1 MSENFFEPQGE
12 GLVLPFMDFPGDLQL
27 RPQAVAH
34 QLMDGGVAQRLLEA
48 LRDPVPD
55 FEVAAEAC
63 GMTEALP
70 QLSQLPVI
78 QAQGVVRA
86 GAEGEKAGKPL
97 LFVQGQPVAHCPA
110 VTAEQGGYF
119 LAGPHLVGLDQIEGM
134 DSLRDSLG
142 TGFGKKRLQLL
153 CTFQDGRQAAIH
165 GEPQIKQSN
174 HSSWIVSTRKL
185 YNPLIERGSL

>member
-1 MSENFFEPQGE
+1 M
-12 GLVLPFMDFPGDLQL
+12 
-27 RPQAVAH
+27 A
-34 QLMDGGVAQRLLEA
+34 
-48 LRDPVPD
+48 
-55 FEVAAEAC
+55 
-63 GMTEALP
+63 EALP
-70 QLSQLPVI
+70 QLSQFLIV

-119 LAGPHLVGLDQIEGM
+119 LAGPHLAGLDQIEGM

-142 TGFGKKRLQLL
+142 KGFGKKRLQLL

-165 GEPQIKQSN
+165 GELQIKQSH
-174 HSSWIVSTRKL
+174 HSSWIVSTRKW
-185 YNPLIERGSL
+185 YKPLDGDQEAKLIAMRLGSPPKGFANWTLRLLAQRVVQLEIVDSISPETVRKTLKKTTSRRGKFSTG

>member
-1 MSENFFEPQGE
+1 M
-12 GLVLPFMDFPGDLQL
+12 
-27 RPQAVAH
+27 A
-34 QLMDGGVAQRLLEA
+34 
-48 LRDPVPD
+48 
-55 FEVAAEAC
+55 
-63 GMTEALP
+63 EALP
-70 QLSQLPVI
+70 QLSQFLIV

-174 HSSWIVSTRKL
+174 HSSWIVSTRKW
-185 YNPLIERGSL
+185 YNPLESLIL